1 MNCKQGDL
9 AIFVRGRDGSKSPNI
24 GKIFTCIRLATKEEI
39 EATFISDGR
48 IVWITDTPI
57 KWALGGNMCMVTD
70 EAIRPLR
77 GDLSNDE
84 VDTETPIIRET
95 EKC

>member
-9 AIFVRGRDGSKSPNI
+9 AIFVRGRDGSKSLNI
-24 GKIFTCIRLATKEEI
+24 GKIMTCIRLATNEEKRDAI
-39 EATFISDGR
+39 INVGS
-48 IVWITDTPI
+48 IVWVTDRPI
-57 KWALGGNMCMVTD
+57 KWTLIGDVNLVTD

-84 VDTETPIIRET
+84 VDTETPIIKET